1 MIPDSATVPDSAT
14 KRKRGDIRAQLAVSA
29 FVLLVPPLAMV
40 AGVMHLG
47 SPLQGAGLDA
57 AQHAAA
63 PQPAVA
69 GDRPV
74 SVAERSNMRP
84 DGATN
89 FALASADQ
97 RPVVTE
103 PRPAAEPATLRPA
116 AEQPAA
122 SAPRPASG
130 QATSAKDSTRYHGG
144 APVTLVHAGT
154 ATDQPATADIEAPPS
169 TAKAA
174 DAPAAD
180 ALAAAPEQSPAAART
195 HPSGRKVGRHEA
207 RKPQHTPSLADI
219 FLRPTTRPRAP
230 RG

>member
-1 MIPDSATVPDSAT
+1 
-14 KRKRGDIRAQLAVSA
+14 
-29 FVLLVPPLAMV
+29 LVPPLAMV

-74 SVAERSNMRP
+74 SVAERSDMR
-84 DGATN
+84 ATN

-116 AEQPAA
+116 TEQPAA
-122 SAPRPASG
+122 TAPRPASG
-130 QATSAKDSTRYHGG
+130 QATIAKDSTRYHGG

-154 ATDQPATADIEAPPS
+154 ATDQPATADIEALPP